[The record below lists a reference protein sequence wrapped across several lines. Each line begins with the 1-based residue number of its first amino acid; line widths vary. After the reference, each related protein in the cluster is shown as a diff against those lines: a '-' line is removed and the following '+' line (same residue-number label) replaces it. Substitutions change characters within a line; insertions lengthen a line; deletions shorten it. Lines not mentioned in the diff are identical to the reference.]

1 MAQDIGFDSAAGP
14 SVTLLGSNLTTG
26 GLSAA
31 TSAVDYGDP
40 QPLEIGYEIKLDC
53 QASSTGFA
61 FLKVAWSHDNTDF
74 SDSDNIETVATIQCS
89 ASTVKVK
96 CGSFAL
102 RSRYAKFYLSNESG
116 GTINSASTA
125 LILTDIFVN
134 QA

>member
-1 MAQDIGFDSAAGP
+1 MAQDIGLDSAAGP
-14 SVTLLGSNLTTG
+14 SVTLLGSNVSTG
-26 GLSAA
+26 GTSAA
-31 TSAVDYGDP
+31 TPAVDFGDP
-40 QPLEIGYEIKLDC
+40 QPLEIGYEIKLDA
-53 QASSTGFA
+53 QASATGFA

-74 SDSDNIETVATIQCS
+74 SDSDNLETVASVLCT

-96 CGSFAL
+96 CGAFAL

-125 LILTDIFVN
+125 LVLTDIFGN